1 MVQAC
6 QELQQLRKEL
16 LQIKPLAAAHPQ
28 LVEELTA
35 SRAEVKAAEKRI
47 ANFDALA
54 KKAATVFEAR
64 LGNVERERD
73 QLLEQVMESL
83 VLWLGKNPLSMSFCC
98 LPGHRDTFDCFERLP
113 T

>member
-1 MVQAC
+1 MIMQLLPQAC

-16 LQIKPLAAAHPQ
+16 VEVKPLAAAHPQ
-28 LVEELTA
+28 LVEELSA

-64 LGNVERERD
+64 LSSVERERD
-73 QLLEQVMESL
+73 QLLEQVMGVSML
-83 VLWLGKNPLSMSFCC
+83 RLNKPLLARAFTM
-98 LPGHRDTFDCFERLP
+98 
-113 T
+113 